1 MSRACPLP
9 PLVSAAVFGSI
20 ALLDLEAAP
29 VAQAPAGPA
38 FKRIVLSD
46 QF

>member
-1 MSRACPLP
+1 MFRSLKMTPLA
-9 PLVSAAVFGSI
+9 VAVATASAALF
-20 ALLDLEAAP
+20 ALAAAP

-38 FKRIVLSD
+38 FKRILLSD